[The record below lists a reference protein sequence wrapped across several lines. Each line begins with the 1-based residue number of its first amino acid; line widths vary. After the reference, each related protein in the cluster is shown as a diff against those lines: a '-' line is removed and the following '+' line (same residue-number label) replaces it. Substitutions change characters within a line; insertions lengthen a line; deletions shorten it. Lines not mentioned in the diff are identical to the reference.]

1 MPAGVMQLVTVCSVK
16 PLAQSTR
23 KRGAP
28 LDLTADPAIPR
39 PAVSPSNSHSYIG
52 VASPALMPR
61 PNFARRR
68 GKSRSSAHLF
78 GFSVWSSRSA
88 AALRYPA
95 SLTVRPLP
103 FHCASLLRSAATPV
117 AALAT
122 VLLAHIVAF
131 AVYGSPCPR
140 STTATQRRD
149 SDSPHGLRGAP
160 SLHCYFRVA
169 IGARIEVPSL
179 HLPWRPLL
187 ARQRRAVRP
196 SLLRAALRL
205 AVRDDVAALPP
216 QASLFLIPIAFTP
229 SYICLSFFV
238 SAVPVRASIGLSSFT
253 RDLCNQLS
261 RGGRARHK
269 TVVDP
274 FVRSEYRM

>member
-1 MPAGVMQLVTVCSVK
+1 MQLVTVCSVK

-122 VLLAHIVAF
+122 VLLAHVSAFDRFDEIFISSKTHPISPSRTLSVATSLWQY
-131 AVYGSPCPR
+131 APTITRALAAWQRVPCL
-140 STTATQRRD
+140 
-149 SDSPHGLRGAP
+149 HG
-160 SLHCYFRVA
+160 
-169 IGARIEVPSL
+169 
-179 HLPWRPLL
+179 RP
-187 ARQRRAVRP
+187 RP
-196 SLLRAALRL
+196 SHHSALAFGYLSTVPL
-205 AVRDDVAALPP
+205 A
-216 QASLFLIPIAFTP
+216 
-229 SYICLSFFV
+229 
-238 SAVPVRASIGLSSFT
+238 
-253 RDLCNQLS
+253 
-261 RGGRARHK
+261 
-269 TVVDP
+269 
-274 FVRSEYRM
+274 